1 MLPSSTVENYLK
13 VIHLQQLTLSDPT
26 HLVGMG
32 QLAAA
37 MGVTPGTATTMVKA
51 LNEAG
56 LVHYEPYVGVRL
68 LAAGERLAGLV
79 IRRHRLVELFLVRVM
94 GMSWDEVH
102 DEAEKL
108 EHVVSERLIERMD
121 EMLGHPEVDPHG
133 DPIPNAEGVVTHR
146 ELNSLLTCPLGV
158 PLTVTRVADQ
168 DASFLRFLEH
178 SHLKPGQELRV
189 ESRDEAAD
197 SVKVRCKD
205 ADPLTI
211 GARAASKLLVEVLSV
226 VMFVLALALPAG
238 AQSPAASQAPATK
251 ATAEPFAI
259 TDNSFFV
266 EEAFNQEAR
275 VFQNIGG
282 ALFEEGGG
290 WGLTFTQEWPAP
302 SMAHQLSYTVSVLS
316 VDDETGPGDVLLNY
330 RYQLFEEGPG
340 RPAISPR
347 VSLIVPVGDEDRGLG
362 RGGWGWQFNLPVSKQ
377 VGDWYVHGNAGLS
390 WWPSLSTDRFPSA
403 GFAPADDVSIVS
415 PFVSGS
421 AIYRVR
427 PMFNLMLESVVD
439 WREEIVAAGA
449 TGRETA
455 FIISPGARGG
465 WNLGDKQLVVGL
477 ALPVTRAGGETFT
490 GVFAYLSYELPF

>member
-32 QLAAA
+32 QLASA

-68 LAAGERLAGLV
+68 LPAGERLAGLV

-133 DPIPNAEGVVTHR
+133 DPIPNAEGFVTER
-146 ELNSLLTCPLGV
+146 ELHSLLTCPLGV
-158 PLTVTRVADQ
+158 PLSVRRVADQ
-168 DASFLRFLEH
+168 DAAFLRFLEQ

-197 SVKVRCKD
+197 SVRVRCKD
-205 ADPLTI
+205 AEPLTI

-226 VMFVLALALPAG
+226 AVFVLALVTSAWAQALP
-238 AQSPAASQAPATK
+238 SPASQAAAP
-251 ATAEPFAI
+251 EPFAI

-266 EEAFNQEAR
+266 EEAFNQEPR
-275 VFQNIGG
+275 VFQNIVG
-282 ALFEEGGG
+282 ALRGEEGGA
-290 WGLTFTQEWPAP
+290 WAIAFTQEWPAP
-302 SMAHQLSYTVSVLS
+302 SMKHQLSYTATLVNVAE
-316 VDDETGPGDVLLNY
+316 ETGVGDTLVNY
-330 RYQLFEEGPG
+330 RYQLLEEGPG
-340 RPAISPR
+340 RPAMSPR
-347 VSLIVPVGDEDRGLG
+347 VSLLLPSGDEQRGLG
-362 RGGWGWQFNLPVSKQ
+362 FGGWGWQFNLPVSKQ
-377 VGDWYVHGNAGLS
+377 AGDFYLHGNAGLT
-390 WWPSLSTDRFPSA
+390 WFPSLPTDEFPSA
-403 GFAPADDVSIVS
+403 GFAPAEDVSLTS
-415 PFVSGS
+415 PFVAGS
-421 AIYRVR
+421 AIYRLR
-427 PMFNLMLESVVD
+427 PMFNLMLESVVT
-439 WREEIVAAGA
+439 WREGVAGPGA
-449 TGRETA
+449 TDRNTS
-455 FIISPGARGG
+455 FTISPGVRGG
-465 WNLGDKQLVVGL
+465 WNIGDKQIVVGL
-477 ALPVTRAGGETFT
+477 AVPVFRANDETFT
-490 GVFAYLSYELPF
+490 GLFGYFSYELPF

>member
-32 QLAAA
+32 QLASA

-68 LAAGERLAGLV
+68 LPAGERLAGLV

-133 DPIPNAEGVVTHR
+133 DPIPNAEGVVTER
-146 ELNSLLTCPLGV
+146 ELHSLLTCPLGV
-158 PLTVTRVADQ
+158 PLSVTRVADQ
-168 DASFLRFLEH
+168 DAAFLRFLEQ

-197 SVKVRCKD
+197 SVRVRCKD
-205 ADPLTI
+205 AEPLTI

-226 VMFVLALALPAG
+226 AVFVLALITSAG
-238 AQSPAASQAPATK
+238 AQAPASRS
-251 ATAEPFAI
+251 APEPFAI

-266 EEAFNQEAR
+266 EEAFNQEPR

-282 ALFEEGGG
+282 GLFGEDN
-290 WGLTFTQEWPAP
+290 WAVTFTQEWPAP
-302 SMAHQLSYTVSVLS
+302 SMKHQLSYTVSVLN
-316 VDDETGPGDVLLNY
+316 VDDETGVGDALLNY
-330 RYQLFEEGPG
+330 RYQLLEEGPG

-347 VSLIVPVGDEDRGLG
+347 VSLIVPVGDEQRGLG
-362 RGGWGWQFNLPVSKQ
+362 QGAWGVQFNLPVSKQ
-377 VGDWYVHGNAGLS
+377 VGEFYLHGNAGVS
-390 WWPSLSTDRFPSA
+390 WLPSR
-403 GFAPADDVSIVS
+403 AD
-415 PFVSGS
+415 GS
-421 AIYRVR
+421 
-427 PMFNLMLESVVD
+427 
-439 WREEIVAAGA
+439 
-449 TGRETA
+449 
-455 FIISPGARGG
+455 
-465 WNLGDKQLVVGL
+465 
-477 ALPVTRAGGETFT
+477 LPVGRLRAGRGRLDCQP
-490 GVFAYLSYELPF
+490 VHRRQCHLPRAADVQPHARKRRRVG

>member
-13 VIHLQQLTLSDPT
+13 VIHLQQLTLSDSLQ
-26 HLVGMG
+26 LVGMG
-32 QLAAA
+32 QLASA

-68 LAAGERLAGLV
+68 LPAGERLAGLV
-79 IRRHRLVELFLVRVM
+79 IRRHRLVELFLVRFM

-133 DPIPNAEGVVTHR
+133 DPIPNAEGVVTQR
-146 ELNSLLTCPLGV
+146 ELHSLLTCPLGV
-158 PLTVTRVADQ
+158 PLAVTRVADQ
-168 DASFLRFLEH
+168 DAAFLRFLEQ

-197 SVKVRCKD
+197 SVRVRCKD

-226 VMFVLALALPAG
+226 ALLVLALALPVR
-238 AQSPAASQAPATK
+238 AQSSAPQAAP
-251 ATAEPFAI
+251 EPFAI
-259 TDNSFFV
+259 TDNSFLV

-275 VFQNIGG
+275 VFQNIVGV
-282 ALFEEGGG
+282 LVEEGGG

-302 SMAHQLSYTVSVLS
+302 SMKHQLSYTVSLLS
-316 VDDETGPGDVLLNY
+316 IDEETGPGDMLLNY

-340 RPAISPR
+340 RPAVSPR
-347 VSLIVPVGDEDRGLG
+347 VSLVMPVGDEDRGLG
-362 RGGWGWQFNLPVSKQ
+362 RGGWGLQFNLPVSKQ
-377 VGDWYVHGNAGLS
+377 VGDFYVHGNAGVT
-390 WWPSLSTDRFPSA
+390 WWPSLPTDVFPSM
-403 GFAPADDVSIVS
+403 GLAPAEDVSVAN
-415 PFVSGS
+415 PFIAGS

-427 PMFNLMLESVVD
+427 QMFNLMLESVVD
-439 WREEIVAAGA
+439 WREDVIAPSA
-449 TGRETA
+449 TSRETV
-455 FIISPGARGG
+455 FVISPGARGG
-465 WNLGDKQLVVGL
+465 WNLGDKQLVLGL
-477 ALPVTRAGGETFT
+477 ALPITRTGGETFT
-490 GVFAYLSYELPF
+490 GVFGYFSYELPF

>member
-13 VIHLQQLTLSDPT
+13 VIHLQQLMLAEATD
-26 HLVGMG
+26 LVGMG
-32 QLAAA
+32 QLASA

-68 LAAGERLAGLV
+68 LPAGERLAGLV

-133 DPIPNAEGVVTHR
+133 DPIPNAEGVVTQR
-146 ELNSLLTCPLGV
+146 ELHSLLTCPLGV

-168 DASFLRFLEH
+168 DAAFLRFLEH

-197 SVKVRCKD
+197 SVRVRCTG

-211 GARAASKLLVEVLSV
+211 GARAASKLLVEVLA
-226 VMFVLALALPAG
+226 MALFVLAIALPVH
-238 AQSPAASQAPATK
+238 AQTPP
-251 ATAEPFAI
+251 EPFAI
-259 TDNSFFV
+259 TDNSFLV
-266 EEAFNQEAR
+266 EEAFNQEAHI
-275 VFQNIGG
+275 FQNIVG
-282 ALFEEGGG
+282 ALVEEGG

-302 SMAHQLSYTVSVLS
+302 SMKHQLSYTVSVLNI
-316 VDDETGPGDVLLNY
+316 DDETGPGDVLVNY

-340 RPAISPR
+340 RPAVSPR
-347 VSLIVPVGDEDRGLG
+347 VSLIVPAGDQERGLG
-362 RGGWGWQFNLPVSKQ
+362 RGGWGLQFNMPVSKQ
-377 VGDWYVHGNAGLS
+377 VGEFYLHGNAGVT
-390 WWPSLSTDRFPSA
+390 WWPTLSTDQFPST
-403 GFAPADDVSIVS
+403 GFAPAEDVSVAS
-415 PFVSGS
+415 PFIAGS
-421 AIYRVR
+421 VIYRVR
-427 PMFNLMLESVVD
+427 QMFNLMLESVVD
-439 WREEIVAAGA
+439 WREEVVAPSA
-449 TGRETA
+449 TSRQTV
-455 FIISPGARGG
+455 FVISPGARGG
-465 WNLGDKQLVVGL
+465 WNLGDKQLVLGL
-477 ALPVTRAGGETFT
+477 ALPITRAGGETFT
-490 GVFAYLSYELPF
+490 GVFGYLSYELPF